1 MKSVLCGAAAFFLS
15 LTLFSYAAAADI
27 PWTTDLDA
35 ALDRAAKENLT
46 VLALFTGS
54 DWCPYCEKLD
64 RGLVRTGEFSD
75 FVGTGIIPVFIDF
88 PKKKILPEEQARKNR
103 EWKKRYAVEGYPTM
117 LLIGNDG
124 KILGTVEYTGGSS
137 ASYIR
142 DLREITRKRR

>member
-1 MKSVLCGAAAFFLS
+1 MKSVHCGAAAFFLS

-35 ALDRAAKENLT
+35 ALDRAAKNDMT

-64 RGLVRTGEFSD
+64 RDLVRTEEFAD
-75 FVGTGIIPVFIDF
+75 FIGTGIIPVFIDF
-88 PKKKILPEEQARKNR
+88 PKKKTLQDEQVRKNS
-103 EWKKRYAVEGYPTM
+103 EWKKRYAVVGYPTM
-117 LLIGNDG
+117 LLFGSDG
-124 KILGTVEYTGGSS
+124 KVIGTVEYTGRDA

-142 DLREITRKRR
+142 DLKMSADKRR